1 MVKEKKPKMVFLM
14 ETKVS
19 NKRVDFLKRKLD
31 FANLFAVDSVG
42 WSGGFVLLWK
52 EDVQVDIQNYSRCH
66 INAVVSMD

>member
-14 ETKVS
+14 ETKMS

-42 WSGGFVLLWK
+42 WSGGLVLLWK

-66 INAVVSMD
+66 INVVVSMD